1 MVLAFGTYGCDSG
14 VSMQTYEKNIS
25 DKLVKKK
32 LPTAVLIVGPSGS
45 GKTPLGNYLE
55 EKGFGGK
62 RWVHFDF
69 GANLRK
75 VASDENK
82 SDILTNKDMAIIIQ
96 ALKAGAL
103 LEDQNFYIAHRI
115 LDSFINSKK
124 LADNNIIVLNGLP
137 RHVGQAEAIDK
148 LVNISMVIFLDCMP
162 GVLSERIKENSGGD
176 RNERLDDT
184 PGMLACKLRIFQ
196 TRTIPL
202 LNYYRRRGIKIV
214 SVKVYIKTTP
224 EDIFT
229 QIKEY
234 IHDFEN

>member
-1 MVLAFGTYGCDSG
+1 MQAYGEN
-14 VSMQTYEKNIS
+14 TN
-25 DKLVKKK
+25 DKLSKKK

-55 EKGFGGK
+55 EKGFGDK

-75 VASDENK
+75 VASDGKE
-82 SDILTNKDMAIIIQ
+82 SDILTDKDMAIVIH

-103 LEDQNFYIAHRI
+103 LEDQNFYIAHKI
-115 LDSFINSKK
+115 LDSFINSKRIT
-124 LADNNIIVLNGLP
+124 DNDIIVLNGLP

-148 LVNISMVIFLDCMP
+148 LVNISMVIFMDCMP

-176 RNERLDDT
+176 RNERVDDT
-184 PGMLACKLRIFQ
+184 PGMLACKFRIFQ

-202 LNYYRRRGIKIV
+202 LNYYRRRGIKII
-214 SVKVYIKTTP
+214 SVKVYVKTTP

-229 QIKEY
+229 QIKEH
-234 IHDFEN
+234 IHDLES